1 MAGRSRRIPFVG
13 VLALAVS
20 CQPVPEVIP
29 DGARADVRLSENET
43 TVRASVPTHAT
54 LEALLRRELAPDL
67 SLSIVDAARRVFN
80 PRELRANQPYSIAR
94 TLDGLFREFRYYIDG
109 DRFLRVVARDG
120 ASSLESAFEAEIV
133 AIPKHYEL
141 ATVSASITP
150 ATSSLISAFDAA
162 GETIHLPLALA
173 EAYSGELDFNSD
185 LRQGDR
191 MDVLFERALRNG
203 EFAGYGE
210 VKAAVLEVGGRR
222 VTAVR
227 YTDQTGH
234 AGWYDEHGRS
244 LKRAFLKSPLPFLP
258 RVTSGFSSNR
268 FHPVHGTR
276 RPHLGVDYGA
286 PYGTPV
292 HAVAS
297 GVIVSA
303 AWAGEG
309 GRTVR
314 IRHASGY
321 ETAYLHLS
329 SFGPGVRTGVRVD
342 QGQLIGRVGQTGTA
356 TGPHL
361 DYRIIK
367 NGVHVNP
374 LAELKRMPPGDPLPP
389 EEFEAFARE
398 RDRRLEEL
406 TRGLAT
412 ASAVR

>member
-1 MAGRSRRIPFVG
+1 VPSRSRSIAFVG
-13 VLALAVS
+13 VLALAAS
-20 CQPVPEVIP
+20 CQAVPEVIP
-29 DGARADVRLSENET
+29 DDARADVRLSENET
-43 TVRASVPTHAT
+43 TVRASVPNHAT
-54 LEALLRRELAPDL
+54 LETLLRRELTPDL

-80 PRELRANQPYSIAR
+80 PRELRAHQPYSIAR

-109 DRFLRVVARDG
+109 DRFLRVVFRDN
-120 ASSLESAFEAEIV
+120 APSPETAFEAEIV

-150 ATSSLISAFDAA
+150 VTNSLISAFDAV

-227 YTDQTGH
+227 YVDQTGR
-234 AGWYDEHGRS
+234 AGWYDENGRS
-244 LKRAFLKSPLPFLP
+244 LKRVFLKSPLPFDP

-297 GVIVSA
+297 GVVVSA
-303 AWAGEG
+303 AWSGEG

-314 IRHASGY
+314 IRHAGGY

-367 NGVHVNP
+367 NGVYLNP
-374 LAELKRMPPGDPLPP
+374 VAELKKMPPGEPLPA
-389 EEFEAFARE
+389 EELEAFARE
-398 RDRRLEEL
+398 RDHRLAEL
-406 TRGLAT
+406 SQGLAT